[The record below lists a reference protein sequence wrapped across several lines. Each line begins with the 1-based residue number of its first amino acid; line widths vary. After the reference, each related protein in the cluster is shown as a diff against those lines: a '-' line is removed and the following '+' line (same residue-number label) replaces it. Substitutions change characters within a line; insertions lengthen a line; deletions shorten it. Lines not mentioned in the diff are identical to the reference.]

1 MIAYS
6 YCLLW
11 MTKSKAWRCQ
21 TAYCLLLTAYCLL
34 LTAYFF
40 MKVTILEFAPCVDWI
55 YHFRRDEEE
64 GYMVGDER
72 QVTIRSGAKLRP
84 DTASIYAGGKATNV
98 ARVMDKLL
106 NEDDDADIELVVFRP
121 DSPEGRYIH
130 ELQTTALQR
139 VAVRPLII
147 KGLARL
153 CVDLLDPST
162 PAAHRAAFNI
172 SPRALWEAG
181 ELAKAYELV
190 SEISTDLLL
199 IAGNP
204 PLLEATN
211 EMAVELYARIIVEAR
226 PRVKVVSLDA
236 EKRSL
241 ANCLRAK
248 AQPDVIKIN
257 ADEGAWVDANLWD
270 DYKGTLVVTDAKG
283 CLVKEKNQT
292 PHRVR
297 GASIETLYSTLGAGD
312 AVHAGFTLARW
323 IWGFDLVKAAR
334 FGQAAAAATVSTAE
348 GTRGITKQA
357 VEKWF
362 AQLENEKN

>member
-1 MIAYS
+1 
-6 YCLLW
+6 
-11 MTKSKAWRCQ
+11 
-21 TAYCLLLTAYCLL
+21 
-34 LTAYFF
+34 

-64 GYMVGDER
+64 GYVAGDEH

-98 ARVMDKLL
+98 ARVIDKLL
-106 NEDDDADIELVVFRP
+106 NDEDTADVELVVFRP

-130 ELQTTALQR
+130 ELQTTALHR
-139 VAVRPLII
+139 VGVRPVII

-153 CVDLLDPST
+153 CVDLVDPST
-162 PAAHRAAFNI
+162 PAPHRVAFNI

-181 ELAKAYELV
+181 SLAKAYELV

-204 PLLEATN
+204 PLLEATH
-211 EMAVELYARIIVEAR
+211 EMAVDLYAEIIEEAR
-226 PRVKVVSLDA
+226 PRVHIVSLDA
-236 EKRSL
+236 EKQSL
-241 ANCLRAK
+241 ANCLQAK

-257 ADEGAWVDANLWD
+257 ADEGTWVDAKLWD
-270 DYKGTLVVTDAKG
+270 DYAGTLVVTDAKG
-283 CLVKEKNQT
+283 CLVKEKNRPPQ
-292 PHRVR
+292 RVR
-297 GASIETLYSTLGAGD
+297 GANIETLYSTLGAGD

-323 IWGFDLVKAAR
+323 VWGFDVVRAAR
-334 FGQAAAAATVSTAE
+334 FGQAAGAATVSSAE

-362 AQLENEKN
+362 TQLENESE